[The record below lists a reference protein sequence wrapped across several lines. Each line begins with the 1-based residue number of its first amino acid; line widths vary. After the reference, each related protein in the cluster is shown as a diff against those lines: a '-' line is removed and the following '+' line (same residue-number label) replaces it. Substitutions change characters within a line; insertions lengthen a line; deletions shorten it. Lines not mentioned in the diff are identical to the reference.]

1 MATRNAAEDVI
12 AKYSKLIKVTPGKK
26 YSAAQTKDAFLR
38 HKKFSN
44 KEEAKNE
51 FDNVNKEIR
60 RKAEV
65 PEIVTDRQLA
75 NPSNDWLGTA
85 IRVVDTLKEA
95 GVKGLTEDDQKTPV
109 GNTIHQAGMDV
120 PTRQYNTI
128 DQAKVDV
135 PTDNPLT
142 PVQKKTSAAAGANAG
157 PKARRKMDTNTEV
170 VSKHESPAPLQ
181 RPESEYMTPKS
192 GRSTEFE
199 VETALQI
206 QKNDRAIH
214 TWHRAVDEHGGGNT
228 EGAGNI
234 VASNGSDTESD
245 TKDDSPQKQQE
256 HKTPEP
262 APAPKGP
269 DPQTPVRRP
278 RSEAAGASPDGGGGP
293 GADIEPAHDRN
304 AAVDRPA
311 DGPPDGG
318 GGGGGAPGRVEQGGG
333 RPRGHY
339 SDLRK
344 VDDAKSTGRSP
355 DWGGKVSGPLKKEE
369 LAYQMCH
376 PRMCFRFFQKDNY
389 ENLMKLMTFSQE
401 DGHMYPNEDGQ
412 KECGDPQQ
420 AFSANQQILQNYGR
434 TLQIQSLLYDPTKD
448 PNVDPLLICK
458 EYLEL
463 HEATRVALK
472 RYMKTTKGD
481 YHQPDGMELGLRE
494 FNNQDADGSL
504 LGYKRARSSASESQS
519 FVDNNKF
526 APKLKRTKL
535 QIRRAPQRLETYTY
549 KWM

>member
-1 MATRNAAEDVI
+1 MATGSLYDQAPRVHFFKDDP
-12 AKYSKLIKVTPGKK
+12 KLINKYRHHLAFTPKK
-26 YSAAQTKDAFLR
+26 
-38 HKKFSN
+38 
-44 KEEAKNE
+44 
-51 FDNVNKEIR
+51 
-60 RKAEV
+60 
-65 PEIVTDRQLA
+65 
-75 NPSNDWLGTA
+75 GA
-85 IRVVDTLKEA
+85 IRFEETLKNFKKDTEIGPPKERKEVYHNVIQALLRAA
-95 GVKGLTEDDQKTPV
+95 GIDQFTPTHELDMDQRILIKQKLDEIPTTQQTEENDPKTPV
-109 GNTIHQAGMDV
+109 SNTINPAAVDAKTDDEPYNRV
-120 PTRQYNTI
+120 ADEKKSPT
-128 DQAKVDV
+128 
-135 PTDNPLT
+135 
-142 PVQKKTSAAAGANAG
+142 AAGAKAV

-170 VSKHESPAPLQ
+170 GSTYESPAPEK
-181 RPESEYMTPKS
+181 RPKS
-192 GRSTEFE
+192 AYETPDSKTSTEFE
-199 VETALQI
+199 VETALQN

-214 TWHRAVDEHGGGNT
+214 TWHRAVDEHGGGDS
-228 EGAGNI
+228 EKAGNI
-234 VASNGSDTESD
+234 VSSSGSEVTEGEEE
-245 TKDDSPQKQQE
+245 KQGRA
-256 HKTPEP
+256 KP
-262 APAPKGP
+262 APAPEGSVP
-269 DPQTPVRRP
+269 HTPARRP
-278 RSEAAGASPDGGGGP
+278 GSEAEGASPDGGGGH
-293 GADIEPAHDRN
+293 GVDIEHAHRRD
-304 AAVDRPA
+304 AADPPA
-311 DGPPDGG
+311 DGPGGDG
-318 GGGGGAPGRVEQGGG
+318 GGGGGAPGHVEQGGG